1 MAEVRNNTENK
12 VVEYLDKKGILSFV
26 PVLKT
31 VDISG
36 DKPKVISTPVSPGVI
51 YIHCTEQQR
60 LDILHCGLNIRR
72 FVGNGTGGPKI
83 IADSDI
89 AEYIHQQLDIR
100 SEAA

>member
-12 VVEYLDKKGILSFV
+12 VIECLTKKGIDSFV

-36 DKPKVISTPVSPGVI
+36 NKPKVVSTPVSPGVV

-60 LDILHCGLNIRR
+60 QDILHWGLNIRR
-72 FVGNGTGGPKI
+72 FVGNGTGNPKI
-83 IADSDI
+83 IADSDM
-89 AEYIHQQLDIR
+89 AEYIHQLDIR
-100 SEAA
+100 SEA